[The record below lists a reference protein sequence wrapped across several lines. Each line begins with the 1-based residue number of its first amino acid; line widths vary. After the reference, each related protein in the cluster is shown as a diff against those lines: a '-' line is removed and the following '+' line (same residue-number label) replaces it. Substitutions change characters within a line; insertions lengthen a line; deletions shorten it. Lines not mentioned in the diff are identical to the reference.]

1 MARPPP
7 ATLLETKSLLDGVA
21 LGAIATPSNHYELH
35 LGRLLTSARVSR
47 SALSTPRNVYQSTLW
62 WLSVQKDW
70 MRLLITLKSK
80 WYGYFDHFRFE
91 IVLCNIRRSFLS
103 IIDVQP
109 PWEKSTKL
117 PSLRKYLHPTRTHAP
132 PPICHYIS
140 NQSEIPFLIHRATKV
155 RWELQLNEF
164 ERYFTWARLYVRFE
178 RLANLL
184 KIFRLVVSSTIRPCR
199 SRMTELTT
207 NRGAPSSITCYT
219 GADRG
224 GKLRAHLQTRHHP
237 CRHPF
242 LDSGWIGGA

>member
-35 LGRLLTSARVSR
+35 LGRLLTSARVPR

-91 IVLCNIRRSFLS
+91 IVLCNIRHSFLS

-132 PPICHYIS
+132 PPICHYIRQQPKRDS
-140 NQSEIPFLIHRATKV
+140 FFDSPSDEGSMGATIGWIRTIFHLGTVIRSFRETRQFIKDIS
-155 RWELQLNEF
+155 F
-164 ERYFTWARLYVRFE
+164 SRFINDSA
-178 RLANLL
+178 LSFADD
-184 KIFRLVVSSTIRPCR
+184 
-199 SRMTELTT
+199 
-207 NRGAPSSITCYT
+207 
-219 GADRG
+219 GADNEPRRSQFDYVLHGGRQRG
-224 GKLRAHLQTRHHP
+224 
-237 CRHPF
+237 
-242 LDSGWIGGA
+242 

>member
-1 MARPPP
+1 
-7 ATLLETKSLLDGVA
+7 
-21 LGAIATPSNHYELH
+21 
-35 LGRLLTSARVSR
+35 
-47 SALSTPRNVYQSTLW
+47 
-62 WLSVQKDW
+62 

-80 WYGYFDHFRFE
+80 WYGYFDHFCFE
-91 IVLCNIRRSFLS
+91 IVLYNARRSFLS

-109 PWEKSTKL
+109 PWEKSTRL

-132 PPICHYIS
+132 PPICHYIRQQPKRDS
-140 NQSEIPFLIHRATKV
+140 FFDSTSDEGSMGTTIGRIRTIFHLDAVIRSF
-155 RWELQLNEF
+155 WE
-164 ERYFTWARLYVRFE
+164 TCRFIKDISFS
-178 RLANLL
+178 RFINDSAL
-184 KIFRLVVSSTIRPCR
+184 R

-242 LDSGWIGGA
+242 LDSGWIGGT

>member
-1 MARPPP
+1 MTSSHHER
-7 ATLLETKSLLDGVA
+7 KVRNSLHSASTSTQRA
-21 LGAIATPSNHYELH
+21 LMHHHRYVTISG
-35 LGRLLTSARVSR
+35 
-47 SALSTPRNVYQSTLW
+47 
-62 WLSVQKDW
+62 
-70 MRLLITLKSK
+70 
-80 WYGYFDHFRFE
+80 
-91 IVLCNIRRSFLS
+91 
-103 IIDVQP
+103 
-109 PWEKSTKL
+109 
-117 PSLRKYLHPTRTHAP
+117 
-132 PPICHYIS
+132 S

-155 RWELQLNEF
+155 RWELQLDEF

-184 KIFRLVVSSTIRPCR
+184 KIFRLVVSSTIRPCC

-242 LDSGWIGGA
+242 LDSG